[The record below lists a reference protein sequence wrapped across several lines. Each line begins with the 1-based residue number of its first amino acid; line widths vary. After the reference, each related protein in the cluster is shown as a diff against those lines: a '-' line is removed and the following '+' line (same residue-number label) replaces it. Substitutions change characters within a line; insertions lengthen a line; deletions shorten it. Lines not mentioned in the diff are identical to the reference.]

1 MKKQAAMTIWGC
13 SEAEAT
19 ATDESYDIDAAL
31 EVRFS
36 MNPIIVK

>member
-13 SEAEAT
+13 SEVE